1 MFSTMLLF
9 IEIVLPI
16 RTSTAV
22 HLMVFF
28 TIDTFEDVRARLA
41 FLCSK
46 LWRSQLVIFFATS
59 HIFSVVFGIVR
70 SIAFDIP
77 EHM

>member
-1 MFSTMLLF
+1 MPLF

-16 RTSTAV
+16 RTSAAV

-28 TIDTFEDVRARLA
+28 TIDTFEDVRVRLA
-41 FLCSK
+41 FFCSK

-59 HIFSVVFGIVR
+59 HIFSVVFGIVK
-70 SIAFDIP
+70 SIVFDTP
-77 EHM
+77 GHM